1 MKILRYGMQLIFS
14 FSNAINGLKTLTAR
28 RFPCL
33 FLLTVVFVMGGF
45 TPLHAEI
52 FRFNFKDGDTYRI
65 NSTVTE
71 DVYLNGQFAHQ
82 AYITNRVTVEVSDV
96 QPASNGKPS
105 SALHTC
111 TFMTSE
117 QNSNRTFSWG
127 REYPSVFRR
136 DAFGIYTIDEQYF
149 MPVVRNVPVF
159 PQHDVKKGESWRHSA
174 SEAHDLRDNFNIQKP
189 FVVPVDVTYT
199 YQGPIQREGKTYQLI
214 EVNYD
219 LYYDIPLKN
228 LQNRRNGNAALPMLY
243 PVRTMGYSKQRLYWD
258 NNAGILPYYDE
269 VFTIMM
275 ELNTGAVI
283 EYRGSAKAEIT
294 TLQRMDK
301 EEIAGMLDKNI
312 RDMGISNTTVEKT
325 DEGITISLENIQFE
339 ADSAHLLPA
348 EKEKIEKIGK
358 LLSNYPDYELLISG
372 HTALAGKAEDRQ
384 VLSEQRA
391 AAVANYLIELGV
403 REQHHIFTRGFGAEK
418 PIAPNTTEANMA
430 RNRRVEITVLEK

>member
-1 MKILRYGMQLIFS
+1 MRLFFS
-14 FSNAINGLKTLTAR
+14 FFDIMMDMFKKLSKTHIQ
-28 RFPCL
+28 RFL
-33 FLLTVVFVMGGF
+33 FWGILFIFGASSSLY
-45 TPLHAEI
+45 AEV
-52 FRFNFKDGDTYRI
+52 FRFRFKDGDTYRI

-96 QPASNGKPS
+96 QPTSNGKPF

-136 DAFGIYTIDEQYF
+136 DEFGIYTIGEQYF
-149 MPVVRNVPVF
+149 MPVVRDVPVF

-199 YQGPIQREGKTYQLI
+199 YQGPTQREGKTYQLI

-258 NNAGILPYYDE
+258 NEAGLLPYYDE
-269 VFTIMM
+269 VFTILM

-294 TLQRMDK
+294 ALQRMDK
-301 EEIAGMLDKNI
+301 EEIAGVLNKNI

-339 ADSAHLLPA
+339 PDSARLLPA

-358 LLSNYPDYELLISG
+358 LLSAYPDYELLISG

-391 AAVANYLIELGV
+391 AAVANYLVELGV

-418 PIAPNTTEANMA
+418 PVAPNTTEANRA

>member
-1 MKILRYGMQLIFS
+1 MRLFFS
-14 FSNAINGLKTLTAR
+14 FFDIMMDTFKKLSKTHIQ
-28 RFPCL
+28 RFL
-33 FLLTVVFVMGGF
+33 FWGILFIFGASSSLY
-45 TPLHAEI
+45 AEV
-52 FRFNFKDGDTYRI
+52 FRFRFKDGDTYRI

-127 REYPSVFRR
+127 HEYPSVFRR
-136 DAFGIYTIDEQYF
+136 DEFGIYTIGEQYF
-149 MPVVRNVPVF
+149 MPVVRDVPVF

-199 YQGPIQREGKTYQLI
+199 YQGPTQREGKTYQLI

-258 NNAGILPYYDE
+258 NEAGLLPYYDE

-294 TLQRMDK
+294 ALQRMDK
-301 EEIAGMLDKNI
+301 EEIAGVLDKNI

-339 ADSAHLLPA
+339 PDSARLLPA

-358 LLSNYPDYELLISG
+358 LLSAYPDYELLISG

-391 AAVANYLIELGV
+391 AAVANYLVELGV

-418 PIAPNTTEANMA
+418 PVAPNTTEANRA

>member
-1 MKILRYGMQLIFS
+1 MQLIFS

-136 DAFGIYTIDEQYF
+136 DEFGVYTIDEQYF
-149 MPVVRNVPVF
+149 MPVVRDVPIF

-199 YQGPIQREGKTYQLI
+199 YQGSVQRNGKTYQLI

-219 LYYDIPLKN
+219 LYYDIPVKN

-403 REQHHIFTRGFGAEK
+403 REQHHVFTRGFGAEK

>member
-1 MKILRYGMQLIFS
+1 MQLIFS

-82 AYITNRVTVEVSDV
+82 AYITNRVTVEVSDI

-136 DAFGIYTIDEQYF
+136 DEFGVYTIDEQYF
-149 MPVVRNVPVF
+149 MPVVRDVPIF
-159 PQHDVKKGESWRHSA
+159 PQYDVKKGESWRHSA

-228 LQNRRNGNAALPMLY
+228 LQNRRNGNATLPMLY

>member
-1 MKILRYGMQLIFS
+1 MRLFFS
-14 FSNAINGLKTLTAR
+14 FFDIMMDMFKKLSKTHIQ
-28 RFPCL
+28 RFL
-33 FLLTVVFVMGGF
+33 FWGILFIFGASSSLY
-45 TPLHAEI
+45 AEV
-52 FRFNFKDGDTYRI
+52 FRFRFKDGDTYRI

-96 QPASNGKPS
+96 QPASNGKPF

-136 DAFGIYTIDEQYF
+136 DEFGIYTIGEQYF
-149 MPVVRNVPVF
+149 MPVVRDVPVF
-159 PQHDVKKGESWRHSA
+159 PQHDVKEGESWRHSA

-199 YQGPIQREGKTYQLI
+199 YQGPTQREGKTYQLI

-258 NNAGILPYYDE
+258 NEAGLLPYYDE

-294 TLQRMDK
+294 ALQRMDK
-301 EEIAGMLDKNI
+301 EEIAGVLDKNI

-339 ADSAHLLPA
+339 PDSARLLPA

-358 LLSNYPDYELLISG
+358 LLSAYPDYELLISG

-391 AAVANYLIELGV
+391 AAVANYLVELGV

-418 PIAPNTTEANMA
+418 PVAPNTTEANRA

>member
-1 MKILRYGMQLIFS
+1 MRLFFS
-14 FSNAINGLKTLTAR
+14 FFDIMMDMFKKLSKTHIQ
-28 RFPCL
+28 RFL
-33 FLLTVVFVMGGF
+33 FWGILFIFGASSSLY
-45 TPLHAEI
+45 AEV
-52 FRFNFKDGDTYRI
+52 FRFRFKDGDTYRI

-96 QPASNGKPS
+96 QPASNGKPF

-136 DAFGIYTIDEQYF
+136 DEFGIYTIGEQYF
-149 MPVVRNVPVF
+149 MPVVRDVPVF
-159 PQHDVKKGESWRHSA
+159 PQHDVKEGESWRHSA

-199 YQGPIQREGKTYQLI
+199 YQGPTQREGKTYQLI

-258 NNAGILPYYDE
+258 NEAGLLPYYDE
-269 VFTIMM
+269 VFTILM

-294 TLQRMDK
+294 ALQRMDK
-301 EEIAGMLDKNI
+301 EEIAGVLNKNI

-339 ADSAHLLPA
+339 PDSARLLPA

-358 LLSNYPDYELLISG
+358 LLSAYPDYELLISG

-391 AAVANYLIELGV
+391 AAVANYLVELGV

-418 PIAPNTTEANMA
+418 PVAPNTTEANRA

>member
-1 MKILRYGMQLIFS
+1 MQLIFS

-136 DAFGIYTIDEQYF
+136 DDFGIYTIDEQYF
-149 MPVVRNVPVF
+149 MPVVRDVPIF

-199 YQGPIQREGKTYQLI
+199 YQGSVQRNGKTYQLI

-219 LYYDIPLKN
+219 LYYDIPVKN
-228 LQNRRNGNAALPMLY
+228 LQSKRNGNMTLPMLY

-294 TLQRMDK
+294 ALQRMDK

-348 EKEKIEKIGK
+348 EKEKIEKIGT

-403 REQHHIFTRGFGAEK
+403 REQHHVFTRGFGAEK

>member
-1 MKILRYGMQLIFS
+1 MRLLFSSSNTTMNMFKNFSKVQFQRFLFVGIFFTLS
-14 FSNAINGLKTLTAR
+14 TFSS
-28 RFPCL
+28 
-33 FLLTVVFVMGGF
+33 
-45 TPLHAEI
+45 LHAEV
-52 FRFNFKDGDTYRI
+52 FRFKFKNGDTYRI

-105 SALHTC
+105 SALHSC

-199 YQGPIQREGKTYQLI
+199 YQGSVQRNGKTYQLI

-219 LYYDIPLKN
+219 LYYDIPVKN
-228 LQNRRNGNAALPMLY
+228 LQSKRNGNMTLPMLY

-403 REQHHIFTRGFGAEK
+403 REQHHVFTRGFGAEK

>member
-1 MKILRYGMQLIFS
+1 MQLIFS

-65 NSTVTE
+65 SSTVTE

-136 DAFGIYTIDEQYF
+136 DEFGVYTIDEQYF
-149 MPVVRNVPVF
+149 MPVVRDVPIF
-159 PQHDVKKGESWRHSA
+159 PQYDVKKGESWRHSA

>member
-1 MKILRYGMQLIFS
+1 MRLFFPFFDIMMDMFKKLSKTHIQRFLFWGILFIFGAS
-14 FSNAINGLKTLTAR
+14 SSLY
-28 RFPCL
+28 
-33 FLLTVVFVMGGF
+33 
-45 TPLHAEI
+45 AEV
-52 FRFNFKDGDTYRI
+52 FRFRFKDGDTYRI

-136 DAFGIYTIDEQYF
+136 DEFGIYTIGEQYF
-149 MPVVRNVPVF
+149 MPVVRDVPVF

-199 YQGPIQREGKTYQLI
+199 YQGPTQREGKTYQLI

-258 NNAGILPYYDE
+258 NEAGLLPYYDE
-269 VFTIMM
+269 VFTILM

-294 TLQRMDK
+294 ALQRMDK
-301 EEIAGMLDKNI
+301 EEIAGVLNKNI
-312 RDMGISNTTVEKT
+312 RDMGISNTTVEKN

-339 ADSAHLLPA
+339 PDSARLLPA

-358 LLSNYPDYELLISG
+358 LLSAYPDYELLISG

-391 AAVANYLIELGV
+391 AAVANYLVELGV

-418 PIAPNTTEANMA
+418 PVAPNTTEANRA

>member
-1 MKILRYGMQLIFS
+1 MRLLFSSSNTTMNMFRNRSKVQFQRFLFVGIFFTLS
-14 FSNAINGLKTLTAR
+14 TFS
-28 RFPCL
+28 
-33 FLLTVVFVMGGF
+33 LLY
-45 TPLHAEI
+45 AEV
-52 FRFNFKDGDTYRI
+52 FRFKFKNGDTYRI

-105 SALHTC
+105 SALHSC

-199 YQGPIQREGKTYQLI
+199 YQGSVQRNGKTYQLI

-228 LQNRRNGNAALPMLY
+228 LQNKRNGNMTLPMLY

-294 TLQRMDK
+294 ALQRMDK
-301 EEIAGMLDKNI
+301 EEIAGMLDKHI
-312 RDMGISNTTVEKT
+312 RDMGIPNTTVEKT

-339 ADSAHLLPA
+339 ADSARLLPA
-348 EKEKIEKIGK
+348 EKEKIKKIGK

>member
-1 MKILRYGMQLIFS
+1 MQLIFS

-136 DAFGIYTIDEQYF
+136 DEFGVYTIDEQYF
-149 MPVVRNVPVF
+149 MPVVRDVPIF
-159 PQHDVKKGESWRHSA
+159 PQYDVKKGESWRHSA

-283 EYRGSAKAEIT
+283 EYRGSAKEEIT

>member
-1 MKILRYGMQLIFS
+1 MQLIFS
-14 FSNAINGLKTLTAR
+14 FSNAINGLRTLTAR

-136 DAFGIYTIDEQYF
+136 DEFGVYTIDEQYF
-149 MPVVRNVPVF
+149 MPVVRDVPIF

-199 YQGPIQREGKTYQLI
+199 YQGPIQREGKTYQSI

-403 REQHHIFTRGFGAEK
+403 REQHHVFTRGFGAEK

>member
-1 MKILRYGMQLIFS
+1 MRLFFPFFDIMMDMFKKLSKTHIQRFLFWGILFIFGAS
-14 FSNAINGLKTLTAR
+14 SSLY
-28 RFPCL
+28 
-33 FLLTVVFVMGGF
+33 
-45 TPLHAEI
+45 AEV
-52 FRFNFKDGDTYRI
+52 FRFRFKDGDTYRI

-96 QPASNGKPS
+96 QPASNGKPF

-136 DAFGIYTIDEQYF
+136 DEFGIYTIGEQYF
-149 MPVVRNVPVF
+149 MPVVRDVPVF
-159 PQHDVKKGESWRHSA
+159 PQHDVKKGESWWHSA

-199 YQGPIQREGKTYQLI
+199 YQGPTQREGKTYQLI

-243 PVRTMGYSKQRLYWD
+243 PVRTMGYSKQQLYWD
-258 NNAGILPYYDE
+258 NEAGLLPYYDE

-283 EYRGSAKAEIT
+283 EYHGSAKAEIT
-294 TLQRMDK
+294 ALQRMDK
-301 EEIAGMLDKNI
+301 EEIAGVLDKNI

-339 ADSAHLLPA
+339 PDSARLLPA

-358 LLSNYPDYELLISG
+358 LLSAYPDYELLISG

-391 AAVANYLIELGV
+391 AAVANYLVELGV

-418 PIAPNTTEANMA
+418 PVAPNTTEANRA

>member
-1 MKILRYGMQLIFS
+1 MRLFFPFFDIMMDMFKKLSKTHIQRFLFWGILFIFGAS
-14 FSNAINGLKTLTAR
+14 SSLY
-28 RFPCL
+28 
-33 FLLTVVFVMGGF
+33 
-45 TPLHAEI
+45 AEV
-52 FRFNFKDGDTYRI
+52 FRFRFKDGDTYRI

-96 QPASNGKPS
+96 QPASNGKPF

-136 DAFGIYTIDEQYF
+136 DEFGIYTIGEQYF
-149 MPVVRNVPVF
+149 MPVVRDVPVF
-159 PQHDVKKGESWRHSA
+159 PQHDVKEGESWRHSA

-199 YQGPIQREGKTYQLI
+199 YQGPTQRKGKTYQLI

-258 NNAGILPYYDE
+258 NEAGLLPYYDE
-269 VFTIMM
+269 VFTILM

-294 TLQRMDK
+294 ALQRMDK
-301 EEIAGMLDKNI
+301 EEIAGVLNKNI

-339 ADSAHLLPA
+339 PDSARLLPA

-358 LLSNYPDYELLISG
+358 LLSAYPDYELLISG
-372 HTALAGKAEDRQ
+372 YTALAGKAEDRQ

-391 AAVANYLIELGV
+391 AAVANYLVELGV

-418 PIAPNTTEANMA
+418 PVAPNTTEANRA

>member
-1 MKILRYGMQLIFS
+1 MRLFFS
-14 FSNAINGLKTLTAR
+14 FFDIMMDTFKKLSKTHIQ
-28 RFPCL
+28 RFL
-33 FLLTVVFVMGGF
+33 FWGILFIFGASSSLY
-45 TPLHAEI
+45 AEV
-52 FRFNFKDGDTYRI
+52 FRFRFKDGDTYRI

-136 DAFGIYTIDEQYF
+136 DEFGIYTIGEQYF
-149 MPVVRNVPVF
+149 MPVVRDVPVF
-159 PQHDVKKGESWRHSA
+159 PQHDVKEGESWRHSA

-199 YQGPIQREGKTYQLI
+199 YQGPTQRKGKTYQLI

-258 NNAGILPYYDE
+258 NEAGLLPYYDE
-269 VFTIMM
+269 VFTILM

-294 TLQRMDK
+294 ALQRMDK
-301 EEIAGMLDKNI
+301 EEIAGVLNKNI

-339 ADSAHLLPA
+339 PDSARLLPA

-358 LLSNYPDYELLISG
+358 LLSAYPDYELLISG

-391 AAVANYLIELGV
+391 AAVANYLVELGV

-418 PIAPNTTEANMA
+418 PVAPNTTEANRA

>member
-1 MKILRYGMQLIFS
+1 MQLIFS

-136 DAFGIYTIDEQYF
+136 DEFGVYTIDEQYF
-149 MPVVRNVPVF
+149 MPVVRDVPIF
-159 PQHDVKKGESWRHSA
+159 PQYDVKKGESWRHSA

-339 ADSAHLLPA
+339 ADSARLLPA
-348 EKEKIEKIGK
+348 EKEKIKKIGK

-418 PIAPNTTEANMA
+418 PIAPNTTEKGKS
-430 RNRRVEITVLEK
+430 RNRRVEITILEK

>member
-1 MKILRYGMQLIFS
+1 MRLFFS
-14 FSNAINGLKTLTAR
+14 FFDIMMDMFKKLSKTHIQ
-28 RFPCL
+28 RFL
-33 FLLTVVFVMGGF
+33 FWGILFIFGASSSLY
-45 TPLHAEI
+45 AEV
-52 FRFNFKDGDTYRI
+52 FRFRFKDGDTYRI

-136 DAFGIYTIDEQYF
+136 DEFGIYTIGEQYF
-149 MPVVRNVPVF
+149 MPVVRDVPVF
-159 PQHDVKKGESWRHSA
+159 PQHDVKEGESWRHSA

-199 YQGPIQREGKTYQLI
+199 YQGPTQREGKTYQLI

-258 NNAGILPYYDE
+258 NEAGLLPYYDE

-294 TLQRMDK
+294 ALQRMDK
-301 EEIAGMLDKNI
+301 EEIAGVLDKNI

-339 ADSAHLLPA
+339 PDSARLLPA

-358 LLSNYPDYELLISG
+358 LLSAYPDYELLISG
-372 HTALAGKAEDRQ
+372 YTALAGKAEDRQ

-391 AAVANYLIELGV
+391 AAVANYLVELGV

-418 PIAPNTTEANMA
+418 PVAPNTTEANRA

>member
-1 MKILRYGMQLIFS
+1 MRLLFSSSNTTMNMFKNFSKVQFQRFLFVGIFFTLS
-14 FSNAINGLKTLTAR
+14 TFS
-28 RFPCL
+28 
-33 FLLTVVFVMGGF
+33 LLY
-45 TPLHAEI
+45 AEV
-52 FRFNFKDGDTYRI
+52 FRFKFKNGDTYRI

-105 SALHTC
+105 SALHSC

-127 REYPSVFRR
+127 REYPSIFRR

-149 MPVVRNVPVF
+149 MPVVRDVPVF

-174 SEAHDLRDNFNIQKP
+174 TEAHDLRDNFNIQKP

-199 YQGPIQREGKTYQLI
+199 YQGPVQRNGKTYQLI

-219 LYYDIPLKN
+219 LYYDIPVKN
-228 LQNRRNGNAALPMLY
+228 LQNKRNGNMTLPMLY

-294 TLQRMDK
+294 ALQRMDK
-301 EEIAGMLDKNI
+301 EEIAGMLDKHI
-312 RDMGISNTTVEKT
+312 RDMGIPNTTVEKT

-339 ADSAHLLPA
+339 ADSARLLSA
-348 EKEKIEKIGK
+348 EKEKIKKIGK

>member
-1 MKILRYGMQLIFS
+1 MRLFFPFFDIMMDMFKKLSKTHIQRFLFWGILFIFGAS
-14 FSNAINGLKTLTAR
+14 SSLY
-28 RFPCL
+28 
-33 FLLTVVFVMGGF
+33 
-45 TPLHAEI
+45 AEV
-52 FRFNFKDGDTYRI
+52 FRFRFKDGDTYRI

-136 DAFGIYTIDEQYF
+136 DEFGIYTIGEQYF
-149 MPVVRNVPVF
+149 MPVVRDVPVF

-199 YQGPIQREGKTYQLI
+199 YQCPTQREGKTYQLI

-258 NNAGILPYYDE
+258 NEAGLLPYYDE

-294 TLQRMDK
+294 ALQRMDK
-301 EEIAGMLDKNI
+301 EEIAGVLNKNI

-339 ADSAHLLPA
+339 PDSARLLPA

-358 LLSNYPDYELLISG
+358 LLSAYPDYELLISG

-391 AAVANYLIELGV
+391 AAVANYLVELGV

-418 PIAPNTTEANMA
+418 PVAPNTTEANRA

>member
-1 MKILRYGMQLIFS
+1 MRLLFS
-14 FSNAINGLKTLTAR
+14 FSNTMMNMFKNHSKVQFQ
-28 RFPCL
+28 RFL
-33 FLLTVVFVMGGF
+33 FLGIFF
-45 TPLHAEI
+45 TLSTFSSLHAEV
-52 FRFNFKDGDTYRI
+52 FRFKFKNGDTYRI

-105 SALHTC
+105 SALHSC

-199 YQGPIQREGKTYQLI
+199 YQGPVQRNGKTYQLI

-219 LYYDIPLKN
+219 LYYDIPVKN
-228 LQNRRNGNAALPMLY
+228 LHSKRNGNMTLPMLY

-339 ADSAHLLPA
+339 ADSARLLPA
-348 EKEKIEKIGK
+348 EKEKIKKIGK

>member
-1 MKILRYGMQLIFS
+1 MQLIFS
-14 FSNAINGLKTLTAR
+14 FSNAINGLKTLTAW
-28 RFPCL
+28 RFPRL

-136 DAFGIYTIDEQYF
+136 DEFGIYTIDKQYF
-149 MPVVRNVPVF
+149 MPVVRDVPIF

>member
-1 MKILRYGMQLIFS
+1 MQLIFS

-136 DAFGIYTIDEQYF
+136 DEFGVYTIDEQYF
-149 MPVVRNVPVF
+149 MPVVRDVPIF

-199 YQGPIQREGKTYQLI
+199 YQGSVQRNGKTYQLI

-219 LYYDIPLKN
+219 LYYDIPVKN
-228 LQNRRNGNAALPMLY
+228 LQSKRNGNMTLPMLY

-403 REQHHIFTRGFGAEK
+403 REQHHVFTRGFGAEK

>member
-1 MKILRYGMQLIFS
+1 MRLFFS
-14 FSNAINGLKTLTAR
+14 FFDIMMDMFKKLSKTHIQ
-28 RFPCL
+28 RFL
-33 FLLTVVFVMGGF
+33 FWGTLFIFGASSSLY
-45 TPLHAEI
+45 AEV
-52 FRFNFKDGDTYRI
+52 FRFRFKDGDTYRI

-96 QPASNGKPS
+96 QPTSNGKPF

-136 DAFGIYTIDEQYF
+136 DEFGIYTIGEQYF
-149 MPVVRNVPVF
+149 MPVVRDVPVF

-199 YQGPIQREGKTYQLI
+199 YQGPTQREGKTYQLI

-258 NNAGILPYYDE
+258 NEAGLLPYYDE

-294 TLQRMDK
+294 ALQRMDK
-301 EEIAGMLDKNI
+301 EEIAGVLDKNI

-339 ADSAHLLPA
+339 PDSARLLPA

-358 LLSNYPDYELLISG
+358 LLSAYPDYELLISG

-391 AAVANYLIELGV
+391 AAVANYLVELGV

-418 PIAPNTTEANMA
+418 PVAPNTTEANRA

>member
-1 MKILRYGMQLIFS
+1 MQLIFS

-136 DAFGIYTIDEQYF
+136 DEFGVYTIDEQYF
-149 MPVVRNVPVF
+149 MPVVRDVPIF
-159 PQHDVKKGESWRHSA
+159 PQYDVKKGESWRHSA

-391 AAVANYLIELGV
+391 AAVANYLLELGV
-403 REQHHIFTRGFGAEK
+403 REQHHVFTRGFGAEK

>member
-1 MKILRYGMQLIFS
+1 MQLIFS

-136 DAFGIYTIDEQYF
+136 DEFGVYTIDRQYF
-149 MPVVRNVPVF
+149 MPVVRDVPVF

-294 TLQRMDK
+294 ALQRMDK
-301 EEIAGMLDKNI
+301 EEIAGMLDKHI
-312 RDMGISNTTVEKT
+312 RDMGIPNTTVEKT

-418 PIAPNTTEANMA
+418 PVAPNTTEANRA

>member
-1 MKILRYGMQLIFS
+1 MRLFFPFFDIMMDMFKKLSKTHIQRFLFWGILFIFGAS
-14 FSNAINGLKTLTAR
+14 SSLY
-28 RFPCL
+28 
-33 FLLTVVFVMGGF
+33 
-45 TPLHAEI
+45 AEV
-52 FRFNFKDGDTYRI
+52 FRFRFKDGDTYRI

-136 DAFGIYTIDEQYF
+136 DEFGIYTIGEQYF
-149 MPVVRNVPVF
+149 MPVVRDVPVF
-159 PQHDVKKGESWRHSA
+159 PQHDVKEGESWRHSA

-199 YQGPIQREGKTYQLI
+199 YQGPTQREGKTYQLI

-258 NNAGILPYYDE
+258 NEAGLLPYYDE
-269 VFTIMM
+269 VFTILM

-294 TLQRMDK
+294 ALQRMDK
-301 EEIAGMLDKNI
+301 EEIAGVLNKNI

-339 ADSAHLLPA
+339 PDSARLLPA

-358 LLSNYPDYELLISG
+358 LLSAYPDYELLISG

-391 AAVANYLIELGV
+391 AAVANYLVELGV

-418 PIAPNTTEANMA
+418 PVAPNTTEANRA

>member
-1 MKILRYGMQLIFS
+1 MRFIFS
-14 FSNAINGLKTLTAR
+14 FVGTMNRLKTLSQLCFLRVLLVGAFFILEGL
-28 RFPCL
+28 FPL
-33 FLLTVVFVMGGF
+33 Y
-45 TPLHAEI
+45 AEI
-52 FRFNFKDGDTYRI
+52 FRFNFKDGETYRI

-96 QPASNGKPS
+96 QPATSGNPA

-136 DAFGIYTIDEQYF
+136 DEFGIYTIDEQYF

-159 PQHDVKKGESWRHSA
+159 PQHDVKKGESWHYPA
-174 SEAHDLRDNFNIQKP
+174 SEAHDLRDNFNIQTP
-189 FVVPVDVTYT
+189 FVVPIDVTYT
-199 YQGPIQREGKTYQLI
+199 YQGLAEREGKTYQLI

-228 LQNRRNGNAALPMLY
+228 LQNRKNGNATLPMLY

-258 NNAGILPYYDE
+258 SDTGMLPYYDE

-275 ELNTGAVI
+275 ELNTGAII
-283 EYRGSAKAEIT
+283 EYRGTAKAEVT
-294 TLQRMDK
+294 TLQRMNK
-301 EEIAGMLDKNI
+301 EKIAEILDQHI
-312 RDMGISNTTVEKT
+312 RDMGISNTTVEKN

-339 ADSAHLLPA
+339 PDSARLLLS

-358 LLSNYPDYELLISG
+358 LLSAYPDYELLVSG
-372 HTALAGKAEDRQ
+372 HTALAGTAEARQ
-384 VLSEQRA
+384 SLSEQRA

-418 PIAPNTTEANMA
+418 PIAPNTTEANKA

>member
-1 MKILRYGMQLIFS
+1 MRLFFPFFDIMMDMFKKLSKTHIQRFLFWGILFIFGAS
-14 FSNAINGLKTLTAR
+14 SSLY
-28 RFPCL
+28 
-33 FLLTVVFVMGGF
+33 
-45 TPLHAEI
+45 AEV
-52 FRFNFKDGDTYRI
+52 FRFRFKDGDTYRI

-96 QPASNGKPS
+96 QPTSNGKPF

-136 DAFGIYTIDEQYF
+136 DEFGIYTIGEQYF
-149 MPVVRNVPVF
+149 MPVVRDVPVF

-199 YQGPIQREGKTYQLI
+199 YQGPTQREGKTYQLI

-258 NNAGILPYYDE
+258 NEAGLLPYYDE

-294 TLQRMDK
+294 ALQRMDK
-301 EEIAGMLDKNI
+301 EEIAGVLNKNI

-339 ADSAHLLPA
+339 PDSARLLPA

-358 LLSNYPDYELLISG
+358 LLSAYPDYELLISG

-391 AAVANYLIELGV
+391 AAVANYLVELGV

-418 PIAPNTTEANMA
+418 PVAPNTTEANRA

>member
-1 MKILRYGMQLIFS
+1 MRLFFPFFDIMMDMFKKLSKTHIQRFLFWGILFIFGAS
-14 FSNAINGLKTLTAR
+14 SSLY
-28 RFPCL
+28 
-33 FLLTVVFVMGGF
+33 
-45 TPLHAEI
+45 AEV
-52 FRFNFKDGDTYRI
+52 FRFRFKDGDTYRI

-136 DAFGIYTIDEQYF
+136 DEFGIYTIGEQYF
-149 MPVVRNVPVF
+149 MPVVRDVPVF

-199 YQGPIQREGKTYQLI
+199 YQGPTQREGKTYQLI

-258 NNAGILPYYDE
+258 NEAGLLPYYDE

-294 TLQRMDK
+294 ALQRMDK
-301 EEIAGMLDKNI
+301 EEIAGVLDKNI

-339 ADSAHLLPA
+339 PDSARLLPA

-358 LLSNYPDYELLISG
+358 LLSAYPDYELLISG

-391 AAVANYLIELGV
+391 AAVANYLVELGV

-418 PIAPNTTEANMA
+418 PVAPNTTEANRA

>member
-1 MKILRYGMQLIFS
+1 MRLFFPFFDIMMDMFKKLSKTHIQRFLFWGILFIFGAS
-14 FSNAINGLKTLTAR
+14 SSLY
-28 RFPCL
+28 
-33 FLLTVVFVMGGF
+33 
-45 TPLHAEI
+45 AEV
-52 FRFNFKDGDTYRI
+52 FRFRFKDGDTYRI

-96 QPASNGKPS
+96 QPTSNGKPF

-136 DAFGIYTIDEQYF
+136 DEFGIYTIGEQYF
-149 MPVVRNVPVF
+149 MPVVRDVPVF

-199 YQGPIQREGKTYQLI
+199 YQGPTQREGKTYQLI

-258 NNAGILPYYDE
+258 NEAGLLPYYDE

-294 TLQRMDK
+294 ALQRMDK
-301 EEIAGMLDKNI
+301 EEIAGVLDKNI

-339 ADSAHLLPA
+339 PDSARLLPA

-358 LLSNYPDYELLISG
+358 LLSAYPDYELLISG

-391 AAVANYLIELGV
+391 AAVANYLVELGV

-418 PIAPNTTEANMA
+418 PVAPNTTEANRA

>member
-1 MKILRYGMQLIFS
+1 MQLIFS

-136 DAFGIYTIDEQYF
+136 DEFGVYTIDKQYF
-149 MPVVRNVPVF
+149 MPVVRDVPIF

-403 REQHHIFTRGFGAEK
+403 REQHHVFTRGFGAEK
-418 PIAPNTTEANMA
+418 PIAPNTTKANMA

>member
-1 MKILRYGMQLIFS
+1 MQLIFS

-28 RFPCL
+28 RSPCL

-136 DAFGIYTIDEQYF
+136 DEFGVYTIDEQYF
-149 MPVVRNVPVF
+149 MPVVRDVPIF
-159 PQHDVKKGESWRHSA
+159 PQYDVKKGESWRHSA